1 MLVQPATVER
11 GRRDRCDRRWWRR
24 SRHPGRPRIDSG
36 CRHLIGRLAE
46 ENSLWGAPRIHGE
59 LLKLG
64 VIVSERTVSRYL
76 RERPK
81 RPSQTWRTFV
91 AHHLGQFSCDSCVLL
106 PYTPDADDADVSC
119 LPCRQPRLSRDALY
133 ALHQGAAVDWRD
145 SLQPISSRRCPI
157 QDRVDNGI
165 AIRNRSGRD
174 PPTQGGLPTHA
185 CTSRRTIG
193 SLVLVSLR
201 RTSPGPPVAR
211 QGSTSLGRH
220 RQA

>member
-1 MLVQPATVER
+1 MPRQFYVRGKSLTLALSLAMLRPMRQVVRMVTAIRFALWMRKELLLEMLALRHQLAVLRRSNRRFRPPDRLLWLILRRIWPQWRDALVLVQPATVER

-46 ENSLWGAPRIHGE
+46 ENSLGGAPRIHGE

-91 AHHLGQFSCDSCVLL
+91 AHHLGQFSFDSCVLL
-106 PYTPDADDADVSC
+106 PYTPE
-119 LPCRQPRLSRDALY
+119 R
-133 ALHQGAAVDWRD
+133 
-145 SLQPISSRRCPI
+145 
-157 QDRVDNGI
+157 
-165 AIRNRSGRD
+165 
-174 PPTQGGLPTHA
+174 
-185 CTSRRTIG
+185 
-193 SLVLVSLR
+193 
-201 RTSPGPPVAR
+201 
-211 QGSTSLGRH
+211 
-220 RQA
+220 